1 MTRRPARVLGALEP
15 GTPPALSQAW
25 ASGLRPQCF
34 SMIPRPEGLSTSAAG
49 PRPHQPLCVS
59 GLRRDCCF
67 LGIWVWDVMGGSRA
81 LFAEI
86 HPKATHDP
94 ESLGV

>member
-15 GTPPALSQAW
+15 GTPPAVSQAW
-25 ASGLRPQCF
+25 AAGLRPQCL
-34 SMIPRPEGLSTSAAG
+34 SAIPRPEGLSTSAAG
-49 PRPHQPLCVS
+49 PLPHQPLCVS

-67 LGIWVWDVMGGSRA
+67 LGIWVWDVMGGSRT
-81 LFAEI
+81 LFADM

>member
-1 MTRRPARVLGALEP
+1 MPWSPGRPRRFPGLGVRVTTAVLLYDTLPRGPLHVCSGAP
-15 GTPPALSQAW
+15 TPPA
-25 ASGLRPQCF
+25 P
-34 SMIPRPEGLSTSAAG
+34 
-49 PRPHQPLCVS
+49 CVS

-81 LFAEI
+81 FFAEI